1 MRKQALFVGDLGA
14 LKDLGDPERW
24 REMLRLGI
32 IAELDAVNLYTQMSE
47 LAEDTSIKKIMIDI
61 AKEEK
66 THAGEFQAL
75 LERIDKEYAVELD
88 AGKKEV
94 EDKTAGYNRGVLVE
108 KMAMIA
114 NGLDDFGF
122 VKDASVIDGMMR
134 KVAFFNMDNVA
145 DNLTKIVRDWSKEQQ
160 EKGEEG
166 IVRPGGLDVR
176 ELIGKLVENL
186 NVYIHDKDNLTRLA
200 LSSSELTYVK
210 HVVRPALQS
219 KGGPWGKQLVDKL
232 PHIVHGL

>member
-14 LKDLGDPERW
+14 LKDLGDPERG

-75 LERIDKEYAVELD
+75 LERIDKEYAAELD

-94 EDKTAGYNRGVLVE
+94 EEKTAGYNKSNLIE
-108 KMAMIA
+108 KMAAIA

-134 KVAFFNMDNVA
+134 KVAFLNYDTVAQKIAMLMGSGGKASMDFLKNVIKE
-145 DNLTKIVRDWSKEQQ
+145 LWETKT
-160 EKGEEG
+160 
-166 IVRPGGLDVR
+166 
-176 ELIGKLVENL
+176 LV
-186 NVYIHDKDNLTRLA
+186 
-200 LSSSELTYVK
+200 
-210 HVVRPALQS
+210 
-219 KGGPWGKQLVDKL
+219 GDKL
-232 PHIVHGL
+232 KYFEDSIYPVLKRGGIWGESVLMYIRKYMPDVLKNMEKVEDVVDIVEKL